1 MQKQVSGYDMNI
13 CTWVGC
19 TVVATHPQLDRNGT
33 MWANLCLH
41 HHAELSESIATSI
54 PKMVSAWV
62 KAKGGA
68 KKATEA
74 M

>member
-1 MQKQVSGYDMNI
+1 MTT

-19 TVVATHPQLDRNGT
+19 TQQALFPQRDRQGFI
-33 MWANLCLH
+33 WADLCTDH
-41 HHAELSESIATSI
+41 DGELADACNRG
-54 PKMVSAWV
+54 PVPRVLGAWV

-68 KKATEA
+68 KKAAEA

>member
-1 MQKQVSGYDMNI
+1 MNY

-19 TVVATHPQLDRNGT
+19 TEAATHPQLDRNGT

-41 HHAELSESIATSI
+41 HHAQLAESIVASV
-54 PKMVSAWV
+54 PKMLSAWV

-68 KKATEA
+68 KKAAEA